1 MKKLI
6 CGALAALTLLLM
18 LAACSNEPIKE
29 PPEIGFLVA
38 DQFEGYRVGIVKG
51 LTEKS
56 EVTDNIANP
65 EVVKFSSVDKGLSAL
80 REGKIHG
87 LVLPAAETAYA
98 LEKHSDI
105 SKLYVTFIENE
116 VCAISLSN
124 NKYSHGINAA
134 VTTIRNNGTADA
146 IAEANLGDGDYTRPT
161 EYDRLDGRILRVGIS
176 EKAGA
181 PLFYTDKKGEI
192 AGINVDSA
200 YEFAKSIHAELEI
213 KTYSDDEALFKALD
227 DDEIDLAMSDF
238 VPSEDTPISSKYLY
252 THSYCDL
259 STHILINGETPR
271 VATEGLSA
279 LGK

>member
-6 CGALAALTLLLM
+6 CGTLAVLSLVLM
-18 LAACSNEPIKE
+18 LSACTNEPIKE

-51 LTEKS
+51 LTEEK

-65 EVVKFSSVDKGLSAL
+65 EIVKFASVDKGLSAL
-80 REGKIHG
+80 RENKIHG

-105 SKLYVTFIENE
+105 SKLYMTFIERE
-116 VCAISLSN
+116 ICAISLAD
-124 NKYSHGINAA
+124 NKYSHGVNAT
-134 VTTIRNNGTADA
+134 VTTIANNGTSEKIAASHSAD
-146 IAEANLGDGDYTRPT
+146 GKYDRPT
-161 EYDRLDGRILRVGIS
+161 EYDKVEGRSLRIGIS
-176 EKAGA
+176 EECGA
-181 PLFYTDKKGEI
+181 PLFYKDKDGELC
-192 AGINVDSA
+192 GINVDTA
-200 YEFAKSIHAELEI
+200 YELAKGIHSELLI
-213 KTYSDDEALFKALD
+213 STYPDDEALFKALD
-227 DDEIDLAMSDF
+227 AGEIDLAMSDF
-238 VPSEDTPISSKYLY
+238 VPNEETPLSTKYLY